1 MRVTITIDQEQVF
14 QAGTMQVDEAEE
26 TAMAGKMPAEDKPMS
41 AGGPPGWLLQE
52 IERGGAEPAPAPTPT
67 EPMDAGPAPPAT
79 GNGPA
84 SLQAYFG
91 RGG

>member
-1 MRVTITIDQEQVF
+1 MRVTITIDEEQVF
-14 QAGTMQVDEAEE
+14 QAGTMQADEAGE
-26 TAMAGKMPAEDKPMS
+26 TARPGEMPAEAKPMS
-41 AGGPPGWLLQE
+41 AGGPPAWLLQE
-52 IERGGAEPAPAPTPT
+52 IEAGGGEPEPAPTPT

-91 RGG
+91 QGG